1 MQRVTLEVE
10 VRRQTGKGA
19 ARKLRRAG
27 RVPGVLYGR
36 GIEPLPIAV
45 EVRALEGT
53 LQAAAG
59 ANVLVDVVV
68 RDDGQ
73 VRNELAMLQD
83 LQRDVLSRRV
93 IHVDLHRVSLT
104 ERVHARVPVVLR
116 GEAPGVREGGVL
128 EFLRHEVEVSGL
140 PTDLPEHLEL
150 DVSDLGVGHSL
161 HVRDLRIPEGVSLL
175 TPADETLVTVLAPAV
190 TPEEEVAAAEAAPAQ
205 PEVVGKGKA
214 AEEEEA

>member
-19 ARKLRRAG
+19 ARKLRQAG

-36 GIEPLPIAV
+36 GIEPVPVAV
-45 EVRALEGT
+45 DARALEGV

-59 ANVLVDVVV
+59 ANILLEVVL

-116 GEAPGVREGGVL
+116 GEAPGVREGGIL
-128 EFLRHEVEVSGL
+128 EVLRHEVEVSGL

-150 DVSDLGVGHSL
+150 DVSNLGLGHSL
-161 HVRDLRIPEGVSLL
+161 HVRDLRIPEGVNLL

-190 TPEEEVAAAEAAPAQ
+190 APEEGVPAPEAAPAQ

-214 AEEEEA
+214 AEEA

>member
-1 MQRVTLEVE
+1 MQRVTLEAE

-19 ARKLRRAG
+19 ARKLRQAG

-36 GIEPLPIAV
+36 GIEPVPVAV
-45 EVRALEGT
+45 DVRALEGV
-53 LQAAAG
+53 LQTAAG
-59 ANVLVDVVV
+59 SNILVEVVL

-116 GEAPGVREGGVL
+116 GEAPGVREGGIL

-150 DVSDLGVGHSL
+150 DVSNLGLGHSL
-161 HVRDLRIPEGVSLL
+161 HVRDLRIPEGVHLL

-190 TPEEEVAAAEAAPAQ
+190 APEEGVAAAEAAPAQ

-214 AEEEEA
+214 TEEE

>member
-19 ARKLRRAG
+19 ARKLRLAG

-36 GIEPLPIAV
+36 GIEPVPVAV
-45 EVRALEGT
+45 DVRALERV

-59 ANVLVDVVV
+59 ANILLEVVL

-83 LQRDVLSRRV
+83 LQRDVLTRRV

-116 GEAPGVREGGVL
+116 GEAPGVREGGIL
-128 EFLRHEVEVSGL
+128 EVLRHEVEVSGL

-150 DVSDLGVGHSL
+150 DVSNLGLGHSL
-161 HVRDLRIPEGVSLL
+161 HVRDLRIPEGVNLL

-190 TPEEEVAAAEAAPAQ
+190 APEEAVSAPEGAPAQ

-214 AEEEEA
+214 TEEA